1 MLMVDDVVI
10 PSSTADAD
18 IAVAADTTARAGAG
32 AMSDDADG
40 GDVRVNESWRNTSPT
55 LVSSG
60 SNDNDD
66 NIDNC
71 STVDSSVS
79 GLSRGT

>member
-10 PSSTADAD
+10 PSSTADAGIGD
-18 IAVAADTTARAGAG
+18 DTPTTARAGAG
-32 AMSDDADG
+32 TKGDDADG